1 MDRSV
6 ESFFEVAV
14 IPYYEH
20 RLQETLT
27 DAGWRDRLG
36 KPDAPQPRIGRRC
49 CSSLVDVHRRLSAA
63 ASTALV
69 A

>member
-20 RLQETLT
+20 RLPETLT

-36 KPDAPQPRIGRRC
+36 KPDAPQRPNWSQVLFESR
-49 CSSLVDVHRRLSAA
+49 
-63 ASTALV
+63 
-69 A
+69 